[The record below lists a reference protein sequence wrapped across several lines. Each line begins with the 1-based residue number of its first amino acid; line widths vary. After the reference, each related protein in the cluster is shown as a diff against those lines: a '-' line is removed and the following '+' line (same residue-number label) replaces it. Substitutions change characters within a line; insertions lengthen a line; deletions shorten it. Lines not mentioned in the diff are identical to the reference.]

1 MFSYSSSFSKS
12 SSFTESKEF
21 SQSDRITKSIDFSSS
36 EVSPLIEYA
45 GKSNKGVVIGAVVG
59 AGVIAGVVAFFLIK
73 RRRSLQED
81 AANMMNETDASI
93 SSLDLNQLSL
103 EELGDLFQNDIYSTK
118 FDSSTTVNFIKEIKR
133 EKMKNQ
139 ERMTNF
145 ENEIHEKL
153 VEIEK
158 NCFW

>member
-1 MFSYSSSFSKS
+1 MFSYSSSFCKS

-21 SQSDRITKSIDFSSS
+21 SQSDSFTKSIDFSSS

-93 SSLDLNQLSL
+93 LVDNGLQSVMDNPDPFADDFKN
-103 EELGDLFQNDIYSTK
+103 ELQHI
-118 FDSSTTVNFIKEIKR
+118 
-133 EKMKNQ
+133 Q
-139 ERMTNF
+139 
-145 ENEIHEKL
+145 
-153 VEIEK
+153 
-158 NCFW
+158 